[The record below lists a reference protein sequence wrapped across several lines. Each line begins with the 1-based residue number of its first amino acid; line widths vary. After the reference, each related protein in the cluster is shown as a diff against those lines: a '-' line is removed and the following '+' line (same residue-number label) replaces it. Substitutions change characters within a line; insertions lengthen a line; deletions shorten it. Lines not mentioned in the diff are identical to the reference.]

1 MEVRNKTIEAKIE
14 IGLGSR
20 GRLRIIRELANRPE
34 FLFTKYALEKRTGL
48 RSVDVK
54 ADLKSLL
61 DFGWVKENRQRLVKY
76 KINLD
81 DELVKK
87 TIDYFKSI
95 GYTY

>member
-1 MEVRNKTIEAKIE
+1 MEVRNKTIETRIE
-14 IGLGSR
+14 IGLGSK
-20 GRLRIIRELANRPE
+20 GRLRIIRELGNRPE
-34 FLFTKYALEKRTGL
+34 FLFTKYALEKKTGL

-87 TIDYFKSI
+87 TIDYFKST
-95 GYTY
+95 GYLH